1 MNRMTKTEAIEIV
14 RKDLEEHHEFG
25 SLFQF
30 FVSLIASEI
39 EQGTELDI
47 YKSHDLAIECV
58 KTLAL

>member
-1 MNRMTKTEAIEIV
+1 MEKMTRNEAIGIV
-14 RKDLEEHHEFG
+14 KKDLEEHHEFG

-39 EQGTELDI
+39 EQGTELDV